1 MMHLISASVG
11 FVLGVISGFGLSTL
25 LSLLIWAAFWLA
37 VGTVVVLAIDAS
49 LGIGRRACSAR
60 VWLRGWL
67 LGWWFRRRTSHLVV
81 VR

>member
-37 VGTVVVLAIDAS
+37 LGTVVVLAIDAS
-49 LGIGRRACSAR
+49 MGLGRRACALR
-60 VWLRGWL
+60 AWLRDRL
-67 LGWWFRRRTSHLVV
+67 RLRRRRHLRV